1 LIATDDLPCMQ
12 VLTTARL
19 AIIPQDPTL
28 HKGSI
33 SHNLDPFG
41 RHSAA
46 ALETALQAIRLPPS
60 WLHAEV
66 EAAGSNLSSG
76 ERQVLVTDCY

>member
-1 LIATDDLPCMQ
+1 MQ
-12 VLTTARL
+12 ALTTARR

-46 ALETALQAIRLPPS
+46 ALETALQVRSHRPTQCFSRA
-60 WLHAEV
+60 
-66 EAAGSNLSSG
+66 
-76 ERQVLVTDCY
+76 T